1 MSEKELFEMYSK
13 DVYRT
18 CYYML
23 HHAQDAEDV
32 CHDVFITVFRQDW
45 QNVEYKKTWLM
56 KITVNHCL
64 NYLKRERT
72 FKQREKKQFLLTPQQ
87 TVDPVDTRIEQVEES
102 ALWEQWVQELP
113 EKMRSAIL
121 LRYMNELSLAE
132 ISEILGVPLGTVKSR
147 IYKGVRMLR
156 KKWDQAGK
164 QQQKG
169 EVYNEK
175 YRKSVVSSSEKG

>member
-1 MSEKELFEMYSK
+1 M
-13 DVYRT
+13 
-18 CYYML
+18 
-23 HHAQDAEDV
+23 
-32 CHDVFITVFRQDW
+32 
-45 QNVEYKKTWLM
+45 
-56 KITVNHCL
+56 
-64 NYLKRERT
+64 
-72 FKQREKKQFLLTPQQ
+72 LTPQEM
-87 TVDPVDTRIEQVEES
+87 VDPVDTRIEQVEES

-164 QQQKG
+164 QRQKG